1 MTLFWLLGFG
11 ISAFVALLGMVAGWW
26 LRGRPGGSRP
36 EPPPRPR
43 ADRRSL
49 AEQALQGLHAAAETV
64 RSCVQEH
71 IECIQTIES
80 ELKET
85 SATEPAILSN
95 AADSIIAANG
105 LVQHRM
111 GSVQTIL
118 DDSQEEI
125 RDHLSD
131 PFGLFITFVS
141 LDRQKHIYRQVLRSL
156 EQLTGELVET

>member
-1 MTLFWLLGFG
+1 MTRFWLLGFG
-11 ISAFVALLGMVAGWW
+11 ISAVVALFGVGAGWS
-26 LRGRPGGSRP
+26 LRGRVRE
-36 EPPPRPR
+36 EPSGAPPRPR

-85 SATEPAILSN
+85 SATEPEILSN

-125 RDHLSD
+125 RNHLPD
-131 PFGLFITFVS
+131 PFGLLILFAS
-141 LDRQKHIYRQVLRSL
+141 LDRQQHIYYKVLRAL
-156 EQLTGELVET
+156 A